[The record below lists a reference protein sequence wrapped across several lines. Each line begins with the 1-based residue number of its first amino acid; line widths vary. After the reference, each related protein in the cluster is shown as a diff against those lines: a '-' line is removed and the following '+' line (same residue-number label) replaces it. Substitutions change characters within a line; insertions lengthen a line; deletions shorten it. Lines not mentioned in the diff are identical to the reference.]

1 VLAIA
6 SKAARDINLKTLDE
20 ARALS
25 FDQSM
30 TKAQVAFQALKEAL
44 GVYGFSFDQML
55 DSVKPEV
62 VSNDGKLAKVKIN
75 YSLFDTPL
83 SMETEMV
90 NLDGRWYG
98 KEAIDKLNEAKAEAA
113 AAPAE
118 IAAPATGAEA
128 PAEEATAE

>member
-6 SKAARDINLKTLDE
+6 SRAARDINLKTLDE
-20 ARALS
+20 ARALT

-44 GVYGFSFDQML
+44 VVYGFSLDQVL

-75 YSLFDTPL
+75 YSLLDTPL

-98 KEAIDKLNEAKAEAA
+98 KEAIEKLNEAKTEAA
-113 AAPAE
+113 APVAE
-118 IAAPATGAEA
+118 VAAPADPAVA
-128 PAEEATAE
+128 PAEEAVAE